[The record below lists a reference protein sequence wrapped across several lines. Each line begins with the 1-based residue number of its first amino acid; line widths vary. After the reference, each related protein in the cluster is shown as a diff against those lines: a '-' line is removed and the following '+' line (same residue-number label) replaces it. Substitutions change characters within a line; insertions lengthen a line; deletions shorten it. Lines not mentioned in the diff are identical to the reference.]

1 MSGHSKNSSLIITDS
16 YIQIGGKKYH
26 IECQSTKDG
35 TMIIRMFEYDSQ
47 IAIDSA
53 EIDGN
58 LLTVKFP
65 NSAVLYLR
73 SNSITPDI
81 MQVQIETPGG
91 SISYDVHV
99 IKINNYTID
108 DIFDKEL
115 YIYIP
120 FYIFTFE
127 PSFGIIEKDKE
138 RLEQLKD
145 QYNDIVHRLEK
156 ACKAG
161 KITEYQKRTILD
173 ISSIVLDAIAAKY
186 ENIKKEVDVIMGG
199 EVLDYPAKRILNQVR
214 KEGLELGRSEGIQ
227 LGRSEGIQLGR
238 SEGIQLGHSEG
249 VEEGIKAFILDNIE
263 ENIPKERIIEKL
275 QRRFDLTEEQAV
287 EKYEKYGG

>member
-1 MSGHSKNSSLIITDS
+1 M
-16 YIQIGGKKYH
+16 
-26 IECQSTKDG
+26 
-35 TMIIRMFEYDSQ
+35 
-47 IAIDSA
+47 
-53 EIDGN
+53 
-58 LLTVKFP
+58 
-65 NSAVLYLR
+65 
-73 SNSITPDI
+73 
-81 MQVQIETPGG
+81 
-91 SISYDVHV
+91 
-99 IKINNYTID
+99 
-108 DIFDKEL
+108 
-115 YIYIP
+115 
-120 FYIFTFE
+120 
-127 PSFGIIEKDKE
+127 
-138 RLEQLKD
+138 
-145 QYNDIVHRLEK
+145 
-156 ACKAG
+156 
-161 KITEYQKRTILD
+161 D

-199 EVLDYPAKRILNQVR
+199 EVLDYPAKRILNQGR